1 MLLVAIAR
9 VDYRVWQ
16 RLAWPVLLVTIVL
29 LIIPLLPF
37 TYGIA
42 PLING
47 ARRWVQIGPLR
58 LQPSELARLAVVIWC
73 AMLAARKGEAVR
85 GFKKGVLP
93 FLVGMGALSG
103 LIVLEPN
110 MSMATLVALL
120 RRDGALL
127 GGRQARSLHAAR
139 PRGNAARGAGG
150 HHGAVPDE
158 ARARL
163 HRSRTRW
170 APTPITRSTSRSSA

>member
-1 MLLVAIAR
+1 MALSQLSGALLGGVLLVAIAR

-37 TYGIA
+37 TYSIA

-93 FLVGMGALSG
+93 FLVVHGRAVGAHRARAQHVDG
-103 LIVLEPN
+103 DAGGP
-110 MSMATLVALL
+110 L

-127 GGRQARSLHAAR
+127 GGRQAGALHAAR
-139 PRGNAARGAGG
+139 ASGRCC
-150 HHGAVPDE
+150 
-158 ARARL
+158 
-163 HRSRTRW
+163 SRCR
-170 APTPITRSTSRSSA
+170 R